1 MRLEK
6 DILKS
11 KLFFIGSKDDLLF
24 YGLRTY
30 PDVTLNIKR
39 IKSINISK
47 KKVTITE
54 EGISEEYFIIFSI
67 KTTHKYKNELNLF
80 FSRIIRGFK
89 TPLSQ
94 EKLSTLLNLI
104 SLIQFKKISLIG
116 LIGEL
121 LFILHV
127 KENIAK
133 AVNAWHASAEDLFDF
148 TFDNSIAEIKTTIS
162 FTRRH
167 KINYR
172 QYNALKNNH
181 NVNASYVSIVINNS
195 QKSNSLNDLISL
207 IKSHLIEEVQ
217 KTFVE
222 KLSAYEDLFSDQAF
236 FDINSSLNSI
246 QIHNVNLLPIFIETH
261 QSVITDNLNFTVDFN
276 TI

>member
-1 MRLEK
+1 M
-6 DILKS
+6 
-11 KLFFIGSKDDLLF
+11 
-24 YGLRTY
+24 
-30 PDVTLNIKR
+30 
-39 IKSINISK
+39 
-47 KKVTITE
+47 
-54 EGISEEYFIIFSI
+54 
-67 KTTHKYKNELNLF
+67 
-80 FSRIIRGFK
+80 
-89 TPLSQ
+89 
-94 EKLSTLLNLI
+94 
-104 SLIQFKKISLIG
+104 
-116 LIGEL
+116 
-121 LFILHV
+121 LFILHD
-127 KENIAK
+127 KENIPK

-148 TFDNSIAEIKTTIS
+148 IFDNSIAEIKTTIS

>member
-1 MRLEK
+1 MRLEN

-54 EGISEEYFIIFSI
+54 EQISEEYFIIFSI
-67 KTTHKYKNELNLF
+67 NITHKYKNELNLF

-121 LFILHV
+121 LFILHD
-127 KENIAK
+127 KENIPK

-148 TFDNSIAEIKTTIS
+148 IFDNDTIRVEGKE
-162 FTRRH
+162 FC
-167 KINYR
+167 KFKYMKMI
-172 QYNALKNNH
+172 
-181 NVNASYVSIVINNS
+181 I
-195 QKSNSLNDLISL
+195 KSNLKKMKNCL
-207 IKSHLIEEVQ
+207 V
-217 KTFVE
+217 
-222 KLSAYEDLFSDQAF
+222 
-236 FDINSSLNSI
+236 
-246 QIHNVNLLPIFIETH
+246 
-261 QSVITDNLNFTVDFN
+261 
-276 TI
+276 